1 MLSAAKHLSPPG
13 RWRGGALGFILAMA
27 CAWMGPAM
35 AELRR
40 GVTAIAAPSPAGGRT
55 FVAELGNAP
64 FPVGPDAV
72 DHRGAPFW
80 HGVDAASGQ
89 RFRRL
94 GENRPSL
101 EAAVYSDARVRVHA
115 PRGFEPARPF
125 RLVLFLHGHG
135 SEIAATVAR
144 HLDLPGQIDRSGAN
158 AVLIAPQLAL
168 NAQESVP
175 GKFVEPGRAA
185 AFFAEAE
192 AVLRATL
199 GGDESAWRRAP
210 IVIAAYSG
218 GYRTAAQI
226 LKHGD
231 LDARIAGLIMLD
243 AFFAD
248 AGLYAGWLARHQ
260 HRAFLY
266 ALFTRS
272 SVAETTALKTQLI
285 ERNIPYAVRD
295 DGGPLA
301 GIRLVEVETAH
312 GEVAREGPPV
322 EPVGALL
329 RRLQP

>member
-13 RWRGGALGFILAMA
+13 LRWTRLALATVAAAIAT
-27 CAWMGPAM
+27 PAM
-35 AELRR
+35 AELSRDVKVVAARSAAR
-40 GVTAIAAPSPAGGRT
+40 GHT
-55 FVAELGNAP
+55 FIAELGNAP

-80 HGVDAASGQ
+80 HGVDTASGQ

-94 GENRPSL
+94 GENRYYL
-101 EAAVYSDARVRVHA
+101 EAAVYSDARVLFHA
-115 PRGFEPARPF
+115 SRGFDPAKPF
-125 RLVLFLHGHG
+125 RLVVFLHGHG
-135 SEIAATVAR
+135 SDIEETVAR
-144 HLDLPGQIDRSGAN
+144 HLDLPGQVDRSGAN

-185 AFFAEAE
+185 AFLDEAQG
-192 AVLRATL
+192 VLRAAL
-199 GGDESAWRRAP
+199 GGDEAAWRKAP
-210 IVIAAYSG
+210 IIIAAYSG

-226 LKHGD
+226 LKHGG

-248 AGLYAGWLARHQ
+248 APLYAGWLAQ
-260 HRAFLY
+260 HRQRAFLY

-272 SVAETTALKTQLI
+272 SVDETTALKTQLI
-285 ERNIPYAVRD
+285 ERNIAYATRD
-295 DGGPLA
+295 EGGPPA
-301 GIRLVEVETAH
+301 GIRLIEVQTPH
-312 GEVAREGPPV
+312 GDVARLGPPA

-329 RRLQP
+329 RRLQ